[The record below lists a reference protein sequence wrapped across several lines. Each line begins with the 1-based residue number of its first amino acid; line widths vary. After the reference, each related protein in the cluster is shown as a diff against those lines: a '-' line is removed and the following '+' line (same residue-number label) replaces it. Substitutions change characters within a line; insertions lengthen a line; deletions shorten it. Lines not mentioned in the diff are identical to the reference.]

1 MKPKDIF
8 EIGSSRGHGDMNNKQ
23 FDLITMGRV
32 SMDLFAQN
40 VGAAFEDVTG
50 FDTSVG
56 GSPVNIAIGTSR
68 LGLKSAAFTAVGQ
81 DRVGDFVLRYLRDEG
96 VATDYIPRKPNAH
109 TGLAIVAI
117 QPPSTFPLVFYRHNP
132 ADIHLTIDDAGA
144 LPIANSRAVQIS
156 GTALSRGTCRDAT
169 LYVAKQASTLGI
181 TTFMDLDLRP
191 DQWTHPRSFGL
202 NIRPILPHLDIVIG
216 TEEEFYALLAD
227 DPTPVLQGK
236 NLSGDQINILIELL
250 QPLLATPQ
258 KPHVLVLKR
267 GPRGVSIF
275 TKTGEIVDVAG
286 FSVEILN
293 TVGAGDAFASGLIYG
308 YLKNWDWYKCGR
320 MGNACG
326 ALVVTRHGCAKALP
340 IEKEALDFIDEQGG
354 F

>member
-1 MKPKDIF
+1 MSDI
-8 EIGSSRGHGDMNNKQ
+8 Q
-23 FDLITMGRV
+23 LDLITIGRV

-40 VGAAFEDVTG
+40 VGAAFEDVSG
-50 FDTSVG
+50 FETAVG
-56 GSPVNIAIGTSR
+56 GSPVNIAIGISR

-96 VATDYIPRKPNAH
+96 VATDYILRKPNAR
-109 TGLAIVAI
+109 TGLALVAI
-117 QPPSTFPLVFYRHNP
+117 QPPDHFPLVFYRDNP
-132 ADIHLTIDDAGA
+132 ADIHLTVDDAA
-144 LPIANSRAVQIS
+144 TLPLANSRVVQIS

-169 LYVAKQASTLGI
+169 LFVAKRCSSLGL

-191 DQWTHPRSFGL
+191 DQWTHPYSFGL
-202 NIRPILPHLDIVIG
+202 NIHPILPQLDVVIG
-216 TEEEFYALLAD
+216 TEEEFFALLAE
-227 DPTPVLQGK
+227 DPTPVLHGEH
-236 NLSGDQINILIELL
+236 LTDTQITILTGLL
-250 QPLLATPQ
+250 QTLLTAAQGPE
-258 KPHVLVLKR
+258 VLVLKR

-275 TKTGEIVDVAG
+275 TQAGDVIDTPG

-308 YLKNWDWYKCGR
+308 YLKGWDWYKCGR

-326 ALVVTRHGCAKALP
+326 ALVVTRHGCSKALP
-340 IEKEALDFIDEQGG
+340 FEQEALDFIEEHGG